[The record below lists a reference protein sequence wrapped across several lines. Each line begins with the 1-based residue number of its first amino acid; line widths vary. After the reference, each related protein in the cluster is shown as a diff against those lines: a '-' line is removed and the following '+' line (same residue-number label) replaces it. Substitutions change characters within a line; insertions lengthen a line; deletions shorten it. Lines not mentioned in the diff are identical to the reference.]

1 MKKDEITAE
10 LFRLRDENYAK
21 LQSKIVPTVGAERI
35 IGVRLPAVRDLSK
48 RIYKEGEYGDFLA
61 DLPHKYYD
69 EDQLH
74 AFLISLEKDF
84 DTSVGQIEAFLPYV
98 DNWAVCDTFKPKS
111 FEKEPERAL
120 PYIEKWIV
128 SDKVYT
134 VRFAIGML
142 MDFFLGSRFKTEY
155 ADMVA
160 AVRSDEYY
168 VNMMVAW
175 YFATAL
181 AKNYDAVI
189 PYVEGRRLCEWAHN
203 KTIQKS
209 VESFRIS
216 DEHKEYLK
224 TLKIKRTTE
233 K

>member
-1 MKKDEITAE
+1 MTVDAIRAE
-10 LFRLRDENYAK
+10 LFRLKDDTYAK
-21 LQSKIVPTVGAERI
+21 LQMTIVPTIDAERI
-35 IGVRLPAVRDLSK
+35 IGVRLPAVSDLAK
-48 RIYKEGEYGDFLA
+48 RLYKEGGYGDFLA

-74 AFLISLEKDF
+74 AFIISLEKDF
-84 DTSVGQIEAFLPYV
+84 NKSIGLIEAFLPYI

-111 FEKEPERAL
+111 FEKDPERAL
-120 PYIEKWIV
+120 PYIRKWLA
-128 SDKVYT
+128 SDKTYT
-134 VRFAIGML
+134 VRLGVKML
-142 MDFFLGSRFKTEY
+142 MNFFLGSNFKTEY

-181 AKNYDAVI
+181 AKNYDDVI
-189 PYVEGRRLCEWAHN
+189 PYIEGRRLSEWAHN

-209 VESFRIS
+209 VESFRVS

-224 TLKIKRTTE
+224 TLKIKRN
-233 K
+233 

>member
-35 IGVRLPAVRDLSK
+35 IGVRLPAVRDLAK
-48 RIYKEGEYGDFLA
+48 RIYKDGDFGDFLA
-61 DLPHKYYD
+61 DLPHAYYD

-84 DTSVGQIEAFLPYV
+84 NTSVGQIEAFLPYV
-98 DNWAVCDTFKPKS
+98 DNWAVCDTFKPKA

-120 PYIEKWIV
+120 PYIEKWLA
-128 SDKVYT
+128 SGEVYT

-155 ADMVA
+155 ADAVA

-168 VNMMVAW
+168 VNMMIAW

-181 AKNYDAVI
+181 AKNYDDVI
-189 PYVEGRRLCEWAHN
+189 PYIEGRRLGAWAHN
-203 KTIQKS
+203 KTIQKC

-224 TLKIKRTTE
+224 TLKIK
-233 K
+233 

>member
-1 MKKDEITAE
+1 MKKDAIRAE
-10 LFRLRDENYAK
+10 LFRLKDENYAK

-35 IGVRLPAVRDLSK
+35 IGVRLPAVRDLAK
-48 RIYKEGEYGDFLA
+48 RIYKEGDFGDFLA

-84 DTSVGQIEAFLPYV
+84 LRSVGQIEAFLPYV

-111 FEKEPERAL
+111 FEKEPDRAL
-120 PYIEKWIV
+120 PYIEKWIA
-128 SDKVYT
+128 SGEVYT

-142 MDFFLGSRFKTEY
+142 MDFFLGARFKTEY

-189 PYVEGRRLCEWAHN
+189 LYIEGRRLCEWAHN

-224 TLKIKRTTE
+224 TLKIKRN
-233 K
+233 